1 MKNTR
6 SRAGR
11 STAKTDQQKQIL
23 DRLFDYFSKPKGEKP
38 TSDSDVEVSFYR
50 SALKKLPLNFHN
62 NEYNG
67 VNIIMLLQE
76 GESNATKVPIYS
88 TFKQAS
94 DLLEQHKD
102 QLPPKSETFDPDKP
116 LKGMT
121 LDAQVVKYL
130 ETYKKDGEL
139 ISKSVFEKETRG
151 MSFNEM
157 RENGYQKRKGLK
169 PYKVFAIEKIK
180 HLLPESFI
188 EERDYFARQEEL
200 ENKKMSPEMEDVEFV
215 EKAQLIIDAMGV
227 PVVEKNQDRAFYSPK
242 DDCITIPPRNKFK
255 SDKAY
260 FAVILHELSHSTG
273 HPCRLNRKQNNA
285 SNSKAYFSEELI
297 AETSTMFICLDEGL
311 ETFNAHASYLEGY
324 ASQFKDQKKALL
336 SICKQA
342 KEAQNYISRKVMKHK
357 LDLSIQSPYKV
368 PEKLDFELKLADKHT
383 DALNDYIVK
392 SANNHSP
399 LIPLKNQK
407 IIGYNE
413 SKDGIEVFTPD
424 KKVALTGV
432 SGAIVQRELD
442 NLKLLQSIILDV
454 SVDNNDEAKPTKN
467 KLKSSRLS
475 I

>member
-1 MKNTR
+1 MKKPR

-11 STAKTDQQKQIL
+11 STAKTDQQTQIL

-50 SALKKLPLNFHN
+50 SALNALPHNFHD

-67 VNIIMLLQE
+67 VNIIMLLQAQE
-76 GESNATKVPIYS
+76 QSASKVPIYS

-94 DLLEQHKD
+94 DLLEQNKNK
-102 QLPPKSETFDPDKP
+102 LPPKSETFDPEKP
-116 LKGMT
+116 LKGIT

-151 MSFNEM
+151 MSFTKM

-169 PYKVFAIEKIK
+169 PYKVFAIEQIK

-188 EERDYFARQEEL
+188 EDRDYFARQEEL

-215 EKAQLIIDAMGV
+215 EKAKIIIDAMGV
-227 PVVEKNQDRAFYSPK
+227 PVIEKNQDRAFYSPK
-242 DDCITIPPRNKFK
+242 NDSITIPPRNKFL

-260 FAVILHELSHSTG
+260 FSVILHELSHSTG
-273 HPCRLNRKQNNA
+273 HPSRLNRKQNNPF
-285 SNSKAYFSEELI
+285 NSKGYATEELI

-311 ETFNAHASYLEGY
+311 QTFNSHAKYLEGW
-324 ASQFKDQKKALL
+324 ASHFADKKKALL
-336 SICKQA
+336 SICKSARESQ
-342 KEAQNYISRKVMKHK
+342 EFISRKVLKHK
-357 LDLSIQSPYKV
+357 LELSIQSPYQV
-368 PEKLDFELKLADKHT
+368 PDKLDFELKLADKHT
-383 DALNDYIVK
+383 DALNEYIVE
-392 SANNHSP
+392 SAKNHSP

-413 SKDGIEVFTPD
+413 SKDGIDVFTPD
-424 KKVALTGV
+424 KKVSLSGV
-432 SGAIVQRELD
+432 SGSIVQRELD

-454 SVDNNDEAKPTKN
+454 SVDNDDEAKPTKN

-475 I
+475 M

>member
-1 MKNTR
+1 MKKPR

-11 STAKTDQQKQIL
+11 STAKTDQQTQIL
-23 DRLFDYFSKPKGEKP
+23 DRLFDYFSKPKGKKP

-50 SALKKLPLNFHN
+50 SALSALPRNIKDS
-62 NEYNG
+62 EYNG
-67 VNIIMLLQE
+67 VNIIMLLQAQE
-76 GESNATKVPIYS
+76 QSATKVPIYS

-94 DLLEQHKD
+94 DLLEQNKNK
-102 QLPPKSETFDPDKP
+102 LPPKSETFDPEKP
-116 LKGMT
+116 LKGIT

-130 ETYKKDGEL
+130 ETYKKDAEL

-151 MSFNEM
+151 MSFSQM

-169 PYKVFAIEKIK
+169 PYKVFPIEKIK

-200 ENKKMSPEMEDVEFV
+200 ENKEMSPEMEDIEFV

-227 PVVEKNQDRAFYSPK
+227 PVIEKNQDKAFYSPQN
-242 DDCITIPPRNKFK
+242 DSITIPPRNKFL

-260 FAVILHELSHSTG
+260 FSVILHELSHCTG
-273 HPCRLNRKQNNA
+273 HHSRLNRKQNNQF
-285 SNSKAYFSEELI
+285 NSKGYATEELI

-311 ETFNAHASYLEGY
+311 QTFNSHAKYLEGW
-324 ASQFKDQKKALL
+324 ASHFADKKKALL
-336 SICKQA
+336 SICKSARESQ
-342 KEAQNYISRKVMKHK
+342 EFISRKVLKHK
-357 LDLSIQSPYKV
+357 LDLSIQSPYQV
-368 PEKLDFELKLADKHT
+368 PDKLDFELKLADKHT
-383 DALNDYIVK
+383 DALNEYIVK

-413 SKDGIEVFTPD
+413 SKDGIDVFTPD
-424 KKVALTGV
+424 KKVSLSGV
-432 SGAIVQRELD
+432 SASIVQRELD

-454 SVDNNDEAKPTKN
+454 SIDIDDEAKPTKN
-467 KLKSSRLS
+467 RLKSSRLS
-475 I
+475 M

>member
-1 MKNTR
+1 MKKPR
-6 SRAGR
+6 SSARR
-11 STAKTDQQKQIL
+11 TTEKKSQQTQIL
-23 DRLFDYFSKPKGEKP
+23 DRLFDYFSKPKGKKP

-50 SALKKLPLNFHN
+50 SALSALPRNIKDS
-62 NEYNG
+62 EYNG
-67 VNIIMLLQE
+67 VNIIMLLQAQE
-76 GESNATKVPIYS
+76 QSASKVPIYS

-260 FAVILHELSHSTG
+260 FSVILHELSHSTG
-273 HPCRLNRKQNNA
+273 HPNRLNRKQNNPF
-285 SNSKAYFSEELI
+285 NSKGYATEELI

-311 ETFNAHASYLEGY
+311 QTFNSHAKYLEGW
-324 ASQFKDQKKALL
+324 ASHFADKKKALL
-336 SICKQA
+336 SICKSARESQ
-342 KEAQNYISRKVMKHK
+342 EFISRKVLKHK

-368 PEKLDFELKLADKHT
+368 PDNLDFEFKLADKHT

-407 IIGYNE
+407 ILGYNE
-413 SKDGIEVFTPD
+413 AKNGIDVFTPD
-424 KKVALTGV
+424 KKVSLSGV
-432 SGAIVQRELD
+432 SGSIVQRELES
-442 NLKLLQSIILDV
+442 LKLLQSIILDV

-467 KLKSSRLS
+467 RLKSSRLS
-475 I
+475 M

>member
-1 MKNTR
+1 MKKPR

-11 STAKTDQQKQIL
+11 STAKTDQQTQIL
-23 DRLFDYFSKPKGEKP
+23 DRLFDYFSKPKGKKP

-50 SALKKLPLNFHN
+50 SALNALPHNFHD

-67 VNIIMLLQE
+67 VNIIMLLQAQE
-76 GESNATKVPIYS
+76 QSATKVPIYS

-94 DLLEQHKD
+94 DLLEQNKNK
-102 QLPPKSETFDPDKP
+102 LPPKSETFDPEKP
-116 LKGMT
+116 LKGIT

-151 MSFNEM
+151 MSFTQM

-200 ENKKMSPEMEDVEFV
+200 ENKKMSPEMEDIEFV
-215 EKAQLIIDAMGV
+215 EKARLIIDAMGV

-242 DDCITIPPRNKFK
+242 DDCITIPPRNKFL

-273 HPCRLNRKQNNA
+273 HPSRLNRKQNNPF
-285 SNSKAYFSEELI
+285 NSKGYATEELI

-311 ETFNAHASYLEGY
+311 QTFNSHAKYLEGWSSHF
-324 ASQFKDQKKALL
+324 ADKKKALL
-336 SICKQA
+336 SICKSARESQ
-342 KEAQNYISRKVMKHK
+342 EFISRKVLKHK
-357 LDLSIQSPYKV
+357 LDLSIQSPYQV
-368 PEKLDFELKLADKHT
+368 PDKLDFELKLADKHT
-383 DALNDYIVK
+383 DALNEYIVK

-413 SKDGIEVFTPD
+413 LKGGIDVFTPD
-424 KKVALTGV
+424 KKVSLTGV
-432 SGAIVQRELD
+432 SSAIVKRELD

-454 SVDNNDEAKPTKN
+454 SVDNDDETTPTKN
-467 KLKSSRLS
+467 RLKSSRLS
-475 I
+475 M

>member
-1 MKNTR
+1 MKKQIL
-6 SRAGR
+6 RAGR
-11 STAKTDQQKQIL
+11 SIAKTDQQTQIL

-38 TSDSDVEVSFYR
+38 SSDSDVEVSFYR
-50 SALKKLPLNFHN
+50 SSLKALPHNFHD

-67 VNIIMLLQE
+67 VNIIMLLQAQE
-76 GESNATKVPIYS
+76 ANETKVPIYS

-94 DLLEQHKD
+94 DLLEQHKE
-102 QLPPKSETFDPDKP
+102 QLPPKSDAFDPDKP
-116 LKGMT
+116 LKGIT

-130 ETYKKDGEL
+130 ESYKKDGKL

-151 MSFNEM
+151 MSFTQM

-169 PYKVFAIEKIK
+169 PYKVFPIEKIK

-188 EERDYFARQEEL
+188 EVRDYFARQEEL
-200 ENKKMSPEMEDVEFV
+200 ENKEMSPEMEDIEFV

-227 PVVEKNQDRAFYSPK
+227 AVIEKNQDRAFYSPK
-242 DDCITIPPRNKFK
+242 NDSITIPPRNKFV

-273 HPCRLNRKQNNA
+273 HPSRLNRKQNNA

-297 AETSTMFICLDEGL
+297 AETSTMFICLGEGL

-324 ASQFKDQKKALL
+324 ASHFKDQKKALL

-342 KEAQNYISRKVMKHK
+342 KDAQSYISDKVLKHK
-357 LDLSIQSPYKV
+357 LDLSIRSPYKV
-368 PEKLDFELKLADKHT
+368 PNKLDCELKLENKHT

-392 SANNHSP
+392 NANSHSP

-407 IIGYNE
+407 ILGYNE
-413 SKDGIEVFTPD
+413 SKDGIDVFTPD
-424 KKVALTGV
+424 KKVSLTGA
-432 SGAIVQRELD
+432 SGSIVQRELD
-442 NLKLLQSIILDV
+442 SLKLLQSIILDV
-454 SVDNNDEAKPTKN
+454 SIDNNDEANLTKN
-467 KLKSSRLS
+467 KLKSTRLS
-475 I
+475 M

>member
-6 SRAGR
+6 PRVGR
-11 STAKTDQQKQIL
+11 STAKTDQQSQIL

-38 TSDSDVEVSFYR
+38 TSDSDVQVSFYR
-50 SALKKLPLNFHN
+50 SALSALPHNFHD

-76 GESNATKVPIYS
+76 VESNATKVPIYS

-116 LKGMT
+116 LKGIT

-139 ISKSVFEKETRG
+139 ISKSVFDKETRG
-151 MSFNEM
+151 MSFTQM

-169 PYKVFAIEKIK
+169 PYKVFPIEKIK
-180 HLLPESFI
+180 HLLPEQFI

-227 PVVEKNQDRAFYSPK
+227 PVVEKNQDKAFYSPK
-242 DDCITIPPRNKFK
+242 NDCITIPPRNKFI
-255 SDKAY
+255 SDKAF

-273 HPCRLNRKQNNA
+273 HPSRLNRKQNNA

-357 LDLSIQSPYKV
+357 LDLSMQSPYKV

-399 LIPLKNQK
+399 LIQLKNQK

-432 SGAIVQRELD
+432 SSAIVQRELD

-454 SVDNNDEAKPTKN
+454 SVDNNDETTPTKN
-467 KLKSSRLS
+467 RLKSSRLS
-475 I
+475 M